1 MHYISSLA
9 KQHKSFVLKKL
20 KLDQLIQKVQK
31 NNWFKN
37 WTSKFLMNA
46 RRVCS
51 SHRRLKYIEH
61 KSSEAILRHFM
72 KLPQFA

>member
-9 KQHKSFVLKKL
+9 KQHKNVVLNKL

-37 WTSKFLMNA
+37 WTS
-46 RRVCS
+46 
-51 SHRRLKYIEH
+51 
-61 KSSEAILRHFM
+61 
-72 KLPQFA
+72 

>member
-9 KQHKSFVLKKL
+9 KQHKNVVHKKL

-37 WTSKFLMNA
+37 WTS
-46 RRVCS
+46 
-51 SHRRLKYIEH
+51 
-61 KSSEAILRHFM
+61 
-72 KLPQFA
+72 